1 MENYKIVLW
10 NINKSKQR
18 IIQSLL
24 KDRIIILF
32 TRILEDLK
40 RYKNPNFYG
49 RLKDTYSILFP
60 FDEESNTKRIFS
72 KIKNLNLAKGEGLK
86 LDGEEVGYIRFFVD
100 GLNEQCKAGNP
111 EKMKKEV
118 ERIQEKLIARY
129 LPNSSKILEP
139 FLIGKLISS
148 FGGVEKISKKA
159 SGTIQLIGAERA
171 LFRHISK
178 KMPSP
183 KHGIIFY
190 SKKIKESTNKGKA
203 SRVLANK
210 LAIALRMD
218 YYKNFPQPLS

>member
-1 MENYKIVLW
+1 MENYEIILY

-32 TRILEDLK
+32 TRILEDLR

-49 RLKDTYSILFP
+49 RLKDTYSVLFP
-60 FDEESNTKRIFS
+60 FDEESNTKKIFI
-72 KIKNLNLAKGEGLK
+72 KIKSLNLARASGLR
-86 LDGEEVGYIRFFVD
+86 LDNDEISYIKFFVD
-100 GLNEQCKAGNP
+100 NLDEQCKAKNA
-111 EKMKKEV
+111 EKMRKEI
-118 ERIQEKLIARY
+118 EKIQEKLIIKY
-129 LPNSSKILEP
+129 FPNSSKILEP

-159 SGTIQLIGAERA
+159 AGTIQLIGAERA

-178 KMPSP
+178 NMPSP

-190 SKKIKESTNKGKA
+190 SKKIKESPNRGKT

-218 YYKNFPQPLS
+218 YYRNFPQPLS